1 MGARDARGACFLY
14 ITTIVRMDIDGTI
27 FIFDFLFSD
36 TTVVIK
42 ITPIGIFAVMGVV
55 FATIIETKLLFR
67 KLEPVALHGV
77 TPFARGHVLNT
88 TKILVSDFSDD
99 GELVYEYTA
108 PVIQV
113 TDVKPYMCL
122 LEDV

>member
-1 MGARDARGACFLY
+1 
-14 ITTIVRMDIDGTI
+14 
-27 FIFDFLFSD
+27 
-36 TTVVIK
+36 
-42 ITPIGIFAVMGVV
+42 MGVV